1 MRFQLHRHLT
11 VFSAIILIV
20 TTVLVRGD
28 ISRSLGAVA
37 LGLSVILLV
46 AHLVKTR
53 IGQPLQE
60 LSMTLRRIADG
71 DTSHSMPVRGT
82 PDIAELLRDANAMSR
97 SLQTREIELQEKRR
111 RAEASILAI
120 GEGVLV
126 LSSVGQV
133 KLANAAAKR
142 LLGTDRSLEGKT
154 TVDLFRNPAL
164 EACILEALR
173 GGAPAPVDIELGSGS
188 LVQVSASGVRNLT
201 GAVDTVV
208 LVLHDQ
214 TEAVRTET
222 MRRDFV
228 ANVSH
233 EFKTPLTVIRG
244 YTETLLSG
252 AIEDKNAAPEFLRIV
267 ERNARHLESLVADL
281 LTLGRLEAELPAS
294 METVQPKALLD
305 ELIGL
310 RRAAIVKRGI
320 RVTNDFPDVS
330 VQADRARLT
339 TAVSN
344 LLDNAIAYNRQSGEI
359 HIEGAVENSSFTLSI
374 SDTGEGIPATDLQ
387 RIFERFYRV
396 DRSRTR
402 ESGGT
407 GLGLAIVKHAIE
419 SQGGSISVASKAGLG
434 STFTIQLPNTNGA
447 VKNPN
452 SR

>member
-1 MRFQLHRHLT
+1 MRFQFHRHLA
-11 VFSAIILIV
+11 VFLAIVLIV
-20 TTVLVRGD
+20 TTALVQGD
-28 ISRSLGAVA
+28 VIRSVGAVA
-37 LGLSVILLV
+37 IGLCLILLA

-60 LSMTLRRIADG
+60 LSMALRRIADG
-71 DTSHSMPVRGT
+71 DMRPSLSVRGT
-82 PDIAELLRDANAMSR
+82 PEIAALLRDVNAMSR
-97 SLQTREIELQEKRR
+97 SLQTREVELQERTR
-111 RAEASILAI
+111 RAESSILAI

-126 LSSVGQV
+126 LNSVGQV
-133 KLANAAAKR
+133 TLANAAARR

-164 EACILEALR
+164 EACILGALR
-173 GGAPAPVDIELGSGS
+173 GGSPEPVDIELGSGS
-188 LVQVSASGVRNLT
+188 LVQVRASGVRNLT
-201 GAVDTVV
+201 GATDTVV

-252 AIEDKNAAPEFLRIV
+252 AIEDKSAAPEFLRIV
-267 ERNARHLESLVADL
+267 ERNAKHLESLVADL

-294 METVQPKALLD
+294 VETVQPKALVD

-310 RRAAIVKRGI
+310 RRAAIGSRGI
-320 RVTNDFPDVS
+320 RVTNDCPDVS

-344 LLDNAIAYNRQSGEI
+344 LLDNAIAYNRPSGEI
-359 HIEGAVENSSFTLSI
+359 HIEGAAESGAFTLSI
-374 SDTGEGIPATDLQ
+374 SDTGEGIPVTDLQ

-396 DRSRTR
+396 DRSRAR

-419 SQGGSISVASKAGLG
+419 SQGGSISVSSKVGLG
-434 STFTIQLPNTNGA
+434 STFTIQLPNANGA
-447 VKNPN
+447 DKAAS